1 MEKKNL
7 KEQLRC
13 NDHGVS
19 GRVKGLGNNGIG
31 GGGVGK
37 QMGRPFDS
45 VVEKGVGYFTGVC
58 MYVFH
63 VFTLSVPT

>member
-31 GGGVGK
+31 GWGGGETDGK
-37 QMGRPFDS
+37 TF
-45 VVEKGVGYFTGVC
+45 
-58 MYVFH
+58 
-63 VFTLSVPT
+63 